1 MAFAHFLRSWGA
13 VVGSWNGVWL
23 PPKAAGCVCRDVP
36 GTACDHCT
44 VWQQQQHP
52 QRPPLRV
59 LRRLPQRQRRPLPV
73 APPPPKPTPPVAVQ
87 TRRRSS
93 RSTKGQ
99 RLLPTQYRGSGL
111 APPHHKPAGDCLASG
126 DSDDETDEF
135 TLDAAAVVAE
145 EAVERKEARRV
156 KPWLSE
162 LDVPEWQELAGD
174 RLGWWKILKS
184 TKIRT

>member
-1 MAFAHFLRSWGA
+1 MGRLEVGTECGSHRRQQGA
-13 VVGSWNGVWL
+13 YVAISQVQRVT
-23 PPKAAGCVCRDVP
+23 
-36 GTACDHCT
+36 TARCGNSNSTHM
-44 VWQQQQHP
+44 
-52 QRPPLRV
+52 RPPLRV

-73 APPPPKPTPPVAVQ
+73 APPPPMPTPPVAVQ
-87 TRRRSS
+87 TRRQSS

-145 EAVERKEARRV
+145 EALERKEGRRV

-162 LDVPEWQELAGD
+162 LDVPEW
-174 RLGWWKILKS
+174 
-184 TKIRT
+184 